1 MKLLIDQQ
9 YPLEEWVSM
18 NAPGVFLSSDK
29 KAMVTKFHYSMSTR
43 NVLAKDFN
51 GTQAFESHRRS
62 ILDKLIVR
70 QLNYFLETLFG
81 RQLLGHPL
89 STQSKNGGFH

>member
-18 NAPGVFLSSDK
+18 NVPGVFLSSGK
-29 KAMVTKFHYSMSTR
+29 KAMVTKFQHSMSYR
-43 NVLAKDFN
+43 SVLAKDFN
-51 GTQAFESHRRS
+51 GTQAFESPRR
-62 ILDKLIVR
+62 IKLDKLIVR
-70 QLNYFLETLFG
+70 QLNYFLGTLFG